1 MYFVK
6 RSQQKMPYKSQNH
19 LKVLI
24 LLDILGFA
32 FIGILRELAVC
43 SWGGWDEQTHYHLY
57 YLLVFVS
64 DASRPPPVVFCKR
77 CGRGFRLRR
86 GFGGQGGE
94 DLQFFSPESIG
105 QNFFQKFWP
114 SKKVRAKFSIFDQV
128 KLCKFF
134 DDAASERSSSAERF
148 ASKSK
153 GFLKSQETVFSERR
167 RFGIAKQFTNAIC
180 FQFFPFRLWRDTSQF
195 FESRA

>member
-6 RSQQKMPYKSQNH
+6 RSQQKMPYKSQIH

-64 DASRPPPVVFCKR
+64 DASR
-77 CGRGFRLRR
+77 LRR
-86 GFGGQGGE
+86 TGWGGFAVFLAGIHQ
-94 DLQFFSPESIG
+94 
-105 QNFFQKFWP
+105 
-114 SKKVRAKFSIFDQV
+114 AKF
-128 KLCKFF
+128 L
-134 DDAASERSSSAERF
+134 SEILAF
-148 ASKSK
+148 KK
-153 GFLKSQETVFSERR
+153 GS
-167 RFGIAKQFTNAIC
+167 C
-180 FQFFPFRLWRDTSQF
+180 
-195 FESRA
+195 